1 MSLLVVPHRITVPL
15 VLASVMVVRERAVA
29 LVERDRVSERLVAQ

>member
-1 MSLLVVPHRITVPL
+1 MSLLVVPHRIAVLL
-15 VLASVMVVRERAVA
+15 VLVSVMVELERAVA